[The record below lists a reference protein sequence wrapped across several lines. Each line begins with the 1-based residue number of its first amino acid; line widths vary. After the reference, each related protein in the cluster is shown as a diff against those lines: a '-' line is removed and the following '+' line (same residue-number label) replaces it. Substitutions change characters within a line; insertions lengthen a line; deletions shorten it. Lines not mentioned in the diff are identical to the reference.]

1 MSEDQSK
8 KEMLFV
14 CFLYMEENG
23 TGQFEHSTKFQILAT
38 SEEEAEKIARSY
50 QPDKKHFYVLE
61 IVDPIVLKT
70 R

>member
-1 MSEDQSK
+1 MSEEQSK
-8 KEMLFV
+8 QMLFV

-38 SEEEAEKIARSY
+38 SEKEAEQIARSY

-61 IVDPIVLKT
+61 IIDPSVLK
-70 R
+70 